1 MNSFTYDYPV
11 RNYFGEGTMDQ
22 ALDAEMGAMGKTVML
37 AYGGG
42 SVKRTGVYG
51 HVVDKLTSAGKR
63 VVDFG
68 GIMPNPTYEKCQ
80 EGAALAREEQVDF
93 ILAVGGGSV
102 FDCCKVV
109 SAQAMLDEDIE
120 TFEHADG
127 KMPSSFIPMGCI
139 VTLSGTG
146 AEQNNGAVI
155 TKRGDAC
162 EGCLL
167 RRVAL
172 VDGA

>member
-11 RNYFGEGTMDQ
+11 RNYFGEGAMDQ

-51 HVVDKLTSAGKR
+51 HVVDKLTSVGKR

-80 EGAALAREEQVDF
+80 EGRLHSRRRRR
-93 ILAVGGGSV
+93 VGLRLLQGGLR
-102 FDCCKVV
+102 
-109 SAQAMLDEDIE
+109 A
-120 TFEHADG
+120 
-127 KMPSSFIPMGCI
+127 
-139 VTLSGTG
+139 
-146 AEQNNGAVI
+146 
-155 TKRGDAC
+155 GDA
-162 EGCLL
+162 
-167 RRVAL
+167 
-172 VDGA
+172 

>member
-11 RNYFGEGTMDQ
+11 RNYFGEGAMDQ

-68 GIMPNPTYEKCQ
+68 GIMPNPTYEKSP
-80 EGAALAREEQVDF
+80 GKAPRSHARNRFDF
-93 ILAVGGGSV
+93 ILAVGGGR
-102 FDCCKVV
+102 
-109 SAQAMLDEDIE
+109 
-120 TFEHADG
+120 
-127 KMPSSFIPMGCI
+127 SSTAARWSPHRRCL
-139 VTLSGTG
+139 TTTSRRSSTPTARYRARLSPW
-146 AEQNNGAVI
+146 AAS
-155 TKRGDAC
+155 
-162 EGCLL
+162 
-167 RRVAL
+167 
-172 VDGA
+172 

>member
-11 RNYFGEGTMDQ
+11 RNYFGEGAMDQ

-80 EGAALAREEQVDF
+80 EGAALARKEQVDF
-93 ILAVGGGSV
+93 ILSVGGGR
-102 FDCCKVV
+102 
-109 SAQAMLDEDIE
+109 
-120 TFEHADG
+120 
-127 KMPSSFIPMGCI
+127 SSTAARWSP
-139 VTLSGTG
+139 
-146 AEQNNGAVI
+146 
-155 TKRGDAC
+155 RRR
-162 EGCLL
+162 CLTRTS
-167 RRVAL
+167 RRSSTPTARCR
-172 VDGA
+172 ARSSPWAAS